1 MTTFSYKAT
10 DPAGRLVSG
19 TLEATEERDAVA
31 ALQRMRHIP
40 IRINRAKR
48 NHLGLDV
55 NLSRRIASFFSRVST
70 KDVVV
75 FTQDLS
81 TLLEAGVPVDRALA
95 ILIDVAENE
104 RFKDI
109 IRDVLKSVQGGSYLS
124 NALAKYP
131 QVFSSFYVSMVRAG
145 EAGGVLDD
153 ILKRLGTFL
162 ESSQDFKDYI
172 KSAMVYPLFLV
183 FVGGISI
190 IVLLTFVLPKF
201 SIIFSDMRQAI
212 PASTQ
217 FLLGFSAAL
226 RTYWPIILGGLGGVY
241 FLLRRYLKTPV
252 GSLKFDRF
260 KLHTPLVGE
269 LVKKIEVARFARTL
283 GTLAQSGV
291 PILQALNLVKDIIG
305 NRVIAGTLGS
315 VYNRVKEGERL
326 SKPLSEIEVFP
337 SLAIQM
343 ITVGE
348 ETGRL
353 GEMLLRVA
361 ENYEKAARDTVR
373 RLVSFLEPAMI
384 LGMGVAVG
392 FIVISMMMAIF
403 SMNEMPF

>member
-1 MTTFSYKAT
+1 MSTYSYKAT
-10 DPAGRLVSG
+10 DPAGKLVTG
-19 TLEATEERDAVA
+19 TLEAAEEKEAVA
-31 ALQRMRHIP
+31 SLQSMRYIP
-40 IRINRAKR
+40 IRISLAKGNRIGPDIDLSKR
-48 NHLGLDV
+48 FT
-55 NLSRRIASFFSRVST
+55 SFFTRVST
-70 KDVVV
+70 KDVAV

-81 TLLEAGVPVDRALA
+81 TLLEAGIPVDRALA
-95 ILIDVAENE
+95 ILIDVAEKD
-104 RFKDI
+104 RFKNV
-109 IRDVLKSVQGGSYLS
+109 IRDVLKNVQGGSYLS

-131 QVFSSFYVSMVRAG
+131 RVFSSFYVSMVRAG

-153 ILKRLGTFL
+153 VLKRLGAFL

-201 SIIFSDMRQAI
+201 SVIFSDMHQAI
-212 PASTQ
+212 PLSTQ
-217 FLLGFSAAL
+217 ILLGFSAVL
-226 RTYWPIILGGLGGVY
+226 KTYWPFILGGLGCVF
-241 FLLRRYLKTPV
+241 FLLRRYVRTPA
-252 GSLKFDRF
+252 GSLKLDRY
-260 KLHTPLVGE
+260 KLHFPIVGE

-291 PILQALNLVKDIIG
+291 PILQALHLVRDIIG
-305 NRVIAGTLGS
+305 NQVIAGTLGN

-326 SKPLSEIEVFP
+326 SKPLGEIDMFP

-353 GEMLLRVA
+353 SDMLLRVA
-361 ENYEKAARDTVR
+361 ENYEKVARDTVR

-384 LGMGVAVG
+384 LGMGVVVG

>member
-1 MTTFSYKAT
+1 MSTYSYKAT
-10 DPAGRLVSG
+10 DPAGKLVTG
-19 TLEATEERDAVA
+19 TLEAAEERDAVA

-40 IRINRAKR
+40 IRVSLAKGNRIGPDIDLSKR
-48 NHLGLDV
+48 FT
-55 NLSRRIASFFSRVST
+55 SFFTRVST
-70 KDVVV
+70 KDVAV

-81 TLLEAGVPVDRALA
+81 TLLEAGIPVDRALA

-131 QVFSSFYVSMVRAG
+131 RVFSSFYVSMVRAG

-153 ILKRLGTFL
+153 ILKRLGAFL

-384 LGMGVAVG
+384 LGMGVVVG